1 MIRTESL
8 SDQVYVVLKG
18 MIADHRFSPGA
29 RVNVEVI
36 TKELGVSRTPV
47 WEAVRRLQ
55 QEGLLENIP
64 NRGVFM
70 VVLSTAKA
78 LHLYAVREVLE
89 GLAAKEAARTFSEPA
104 LARMETLLDA
114 QRAAVEAQDLLTY
127 SRLDFDFHAMVYVEC
142 GNPYLREMLDS
153 IRHKMRPMSLRTAP
167 ILGDLYQDHVALF
180 EAFKA
185 HDPERAE
192 QVFLRHNRRMINLIT
207 SQAEEKRGVDVPEE
221 RPPRQEPRKRP
232 SLNAKENDYETAGK

>member
-1 MIRTESL
+1 MIRSESL
-8 SDQVYVVLKG
+8 SDQVYAVLKG
-18 MIADHRFSPGA
+18 MIADHRFTPGA
-29 RVNVEVI
+29 RINVEVM

-70 VVLSTAKA
+70 VILSTAKA

-89 GLAAKEAARTFSEPA
+89 GLAAKDAARAFSDGA
-104 LARMETLLDA
+104 LARMEALL
-114 QRAAVEAQDLLTY
+114 QRQKAAVECQDLLTY
-127 SRLDFDFHAMVYVEC
+127 SRLDFEFHAIVYEEC

-167 ILGDLYQDHVALF
+167 ILGDLYEDHVALF
-180 EAFKA
+180 ESFKA

-192 QVFLRHNRRMINLIT
+192 KVFLRHNRRMIDLIT
-207 SQAEEKRGVDVPEE
+207 SQAVEEKGAGVPEE
-221 RPPRQEPRKRP
+221 RSPRQEPRKRP
-232 SLNAKENDYETAGK
+232 SLNNKGERL